1 MSTCFAQIAPAA
13 DLTILNPCLGV
24 LDIKEA
30 AALTVQLE
38 REAELADETVAVA
51 AAASSPDK
59 LAIAIPVFRCED
71 GPKKVSAKLH

>member
-1 MSTCFAQIAPAA
+1 MSTCFAQITPAA

-24 LDIKEA
+24 LDVKEA
-30 AALTVQLE
+30 AALTVRLE

-59 LAIAIPVFRCED
+59 LAIQIPVFRCED